1 MLLTRPLLAGVL
13 LTLSLSGRAGAQA
26 PAPAPARPASPQP
39 SLVVIVVVD
48 QMRADYLTAMKDR
61 WSDGLGRLV
70 REGAVMEQTFY
81 PYLQTVTCAGHATVG
96 TGSFPS
102 THGIIANAWWRGTRS
117 APCTDDPSVS
127 PIAYEPGGDRDGHS
141 AVQLLVPTLGDRL
154 RAHDTNA
161 RVVTLSTKPRSAIML
176 AGKGGLVTWL
186 DERNVWATSTAYV
199 DGRYSPVGRYL
210 AEHPRSA
217 LRGEVWNR
225 IADRTTYTGEDGAL
239 GETPPRGW
247 TSTFPH
253 PLSGA
258 PGTAER
264 EFNAL
269 WENSPYSDEA
279 LGGLAGMLV
288 RELRLGQDGRT
299 DYLGVSFAALDYV
312 GHKFGP
318 DSHEVQ
324 DTLLRLDRT
333 LGQLLRV
340 LDETVGPGRY
350 VLGLTADHGVAPI
363 PEARALAGLDGGR
376 IDKRAVLEAV
386 NAALA
391 PALGPGRHA
400 VRMDGAQ
407 VYLSADAQARVASTP
422 SLLDP
427 AVAAVARMAGVERVL
442 PSAGLDQQRQ
452 AADPVVRA
460 AALSHVT
467 GRSGQLVVISR
478 PYYIASDPN
487 PDATTHGTHH
497 AYDQHVPMIFF
508 GAGVKPGRYR
518 DAATPADLAPTLAD
532 RVGLPMPGADG
543 RPHRQVFVP

>member
-1 MLLTRPLLAGVL
+1 MRLLFAGLMLACTMAAP
-13 LTLSLSGRAGAQA
+13 AGAQA
-26 PAPAPARPASPQP
+26 PVTPAPATAQP

-48 QMRADYLTAMKDR
+48 QMRADYLTAMRDR
-61 WSDGLGRLV
+61 WSDGLARLT
-70 REGAVMEQTFY
+70 RDGAVMEQTFY

-96 TGSFPS
+96 TGAFPS

-117 APCTDDPSVS
+117 APCTDDPTVA
-127 PIAYEPGGDRDGHS
+127 PVAYEPGADRDGHS

-154 RAHDTNA
+154 RARDPES

-199 DGRYSPVGRYL
+199 DGRYSPVSRYL

-217 LRGEVWNR
+217 LRREVWNR
-225 IADRTTYTGEDGAL
+225 SADRTSYTGEDGAV

-269 WENSPYSDEA
+269 WENSPYADEA
-279 LGGLAGMLV
+279 LAGLAATLV
-288 RELRLGQDGRT
+288 RELRLGRNGHT

-333 LGQLLRV
+333 IGQLLRV
-340 LDETVGPGRY
+340 LDETVGPGGY

-363 PEARALAGLDGGR
+363 PESRALAGLDGGR
-376 IDKRAVLEAV
+376 VDKRAVLDTV
-386 NAALA
+386 NRALT

-400 VRMDGAQ
+400 VRMDSAQ
-407 VYLSADAQARVASTP
+407 VYLSTEARQRVTDNPA
-422 SLLDP
+422 LLDP
-427 AVAAVARMAGVERVL
+427 AITAVAAMTGVERVL
-442 PSAGLDQQRQ
+442 SSAGLEQQRQ
-452 AADPVVRA
+452 SPDPIIRA

-467 GRSGQLVVISR
+467 GRSGQLMVVTKAH
-478 PYYIASDPN
+478 YIASDPN

-497 AYDQHVPMIFF
+497 AYDQHVPLIFF
-508 GAGVKPGRYR
+508 GAGIKAGRYG
-518 DAATPADLAPTLAD
+518 DAATPADLAPTLAE
-532 RVGLPMPGADG
+532 RIGLPMAGIDG
-543 RPHRQVFVP
+543 RPQRQVFVP

>member
-1 MLLTRPLLAGVL
+1 MPQMRSLIVGLLLA
-13 LTLSLSGRAGAQA
+13 LTCPGRAGAQA
-26 PAPAPARPASPQP
+26 PATPVSTTPRP

-48 QMRADYLTAMKDR
+48 QMRADYLAAMQDR
-61 WSDGLGRLV
+61 WSDGLARLT
-70 REGAVMEQTFY
+70 RDGAVMEQTFY

-96 TGSFPS
+96 TGAFPS

-117 APCTDDPSVS
+117 APCTEDPAVS
-127 PIAYEPGGDRDGHS
+127 PVAYEPGGDRDGHS

-154 RAHDTNA
+154 RAHDPDS

-199 DGRYSPVGRYL
+199 DGRYSPVSRYL

-217 LRGEVWNR
+217 LRGEVWSR
-225 IADRTTYTGEDGAL
+225 TADRTTYTGEDGAI

-247 TSTFPH
+247 TTTFPH

-279 LGGLAGMLV
+279 LAGLTATLV
-288 RELRLGQDGRT
+288 RDLRLGKNGHT

-340 LDETVGPGRY
+340 LDEAVGPGGY

-363 PEARALAGLDGGR
+363 PESRALAGLEGGR
-376 IDKRAVLEAV
+376 VEKRAVLDTV
-386 NAALA
+386 TSALT

-407 VYLSADAQARVASTP
+407 VYLSAEAQARVAANP
-422 SLLDP
+422 ALLEP
-427 AVAAVARMAGVERVL
+427 AMTAVAAITGVDRVL
-442 PSAGLDQQRQ
+442 PAAGLDRQRESS
-452 AADPVVRA
+452 DPVVRA

-467 GRSGQLVVISR
+467 GRSGQLVVITK

-487 PDATTHGTHH
+487 PDATTHGTHQ

-508 GAGVKPGRYR
+508 GAGVKAGRYR
-518 DAATPADLAPTLAD
+518 DAASPADLAPTLAD
-532 RVGLPMPGADG
+532 RIGLPMPGTDG
-543 RPHRQVFVP
+543 RPLRQVFLP

>member
-1 MLLTRPLLAGVL
+1 MRPLLAGL
-13 LTLSLSGRAGAQA
+13 LIACTLSVQAGSQA
-26 PAPAPARPASPQP
+26 PVTPRPAAPQP

-48 QMRADYLTAMKDR
+48 QMRADYLAAMRDR
-61 WSDGLGRLV
+61 WNDGLARLT
-70 REGAVMEQTFY
+70 RDGAVMEQTFY

-96 TGSFPS
+96 TGTFPS

-117 APCTDDPSVS
+117 APCTEDPSVF
-127 PIAYEPGGDRDGHS
+127 PVAYEPGADRDGHS

-154 RAHDTNA
+154 RAHDPES

-199 DGRYSPVGRYL
+199 DGRYSPVSRYL

-225 IADRTTYTGEDGAL
+225 SADRTSYTGEDGAI

-264 EFNAL
+264 EFTAL
-269 WENSPYSDEA
+269 WENSPYADEA
-279 LGGLAGMLV
+279 LAGLAATLV
-288 RELRLGQDGRT
+288 RELRLGKNGHT

-324 DTLLRLDRT
+324 DTLLRLDKT
-333 LGQLLRV
+333 LGQLLRT
-340 LDETVGPGRY
+340 LDDTVGPGGY

-363 PEARALAGLDGGR
+363 PESRALAGLEGGR
-376 IDKRAVLEAV
+376 VDKRAVLEAV
-386 NAALA
+386 TRALT

-407 VYLSADAQARVASTP
+407 VYLSAEAQSRVATSP
-422 SLLDP
+422 ALLDP
-427 AVAAVARMAGVERVL
+427 AIAAVAAMTGIERVL
-442 PSAGLDQQRQ
+442 PSAGLEQQRQ
-452 AADPVVRA
+452 SADPIVRA

-467 GRSGQLVVISR
+467 GRSGQLVVVTR
-478 PYYIASDPN
+478 AHYIASDPN

-508 GAGVKPGRYR
+508 GAGVKAGRYR
-518 DAATPADLAPTLAD
+518 DAASPADLAPTLAD
-532 RVGLPMPGADG
+532 RIGLPMPGSDG
-543 RPHRQVFVP
+543 RPQRQVFVP

>member
-1 MLLTRPLLAGVL
+1 MRPLLAGL
-13 LTLSLSGRAGAQA
+13 LLACTLSVQAGSQA
-26 PAPAPARPASPQP
+26 PVTPRPAAPQP

-48 QMRADYLTAMKDR
+48 QMRADYLAAMRDR
-61 WSDGLGRLV
+61 WNDGLARLT
-70 REGAVMEQTFY
+70 RDGAVMEQTFY

-96 TGSFPS
+96 TGTFPS

-117 APCTDDPSVS
+117 APCTEDPSVS
-127 PIAYEPGGDRDGHS
+127 PVAYEPGADRDGHS

-154 RAHDTNA
+154 RAHDPES

-199 DGRYSPVGRYL
+199 DGRYSPVSRYL

-225 IADRTTYTGEDGAL
+225 SADRTSYTGEDGAI

-264 EFNAL
+264 EFTAL
-269 WENSPYSDEA
+269 WENSPYADEA
-279 LGGLAGMLV
+279 LAGLAATLV
-288 RELRLGQDGRT
+288 RELRLGKNGHT

-324 DTLLRLDRT
+324 DTLLRLDKT
-333 LGQLLRV
+333 LGQLLRT
-340 LDETVGPGRY
+340 LDDTVGPGGY

-363 PEARALAGLDGGR
+363 PESRALAGLEGGR
-376 IDKRAVLEAV
+376 VDKRAVLEAITR
-386 NAALA
+386 ALT

-407 VYLSADAQARVASTP
+407 VYLSAEAQSRVATSP
-422 SLLDP
+422 ALLDP
-427 AVAAVARMAGVERVL
+427 AIAAVAAMTGIERVL
-442 PSAGLDQQRQ
+442 PSAGLEQQRQ
-452 AADPVVRA
+452 SADPIVRA

-467 GRSGQLVVISR
+467 GRSGQLVVVTR
-478 PYYIASDPN
+478 AHYIASDPN

-508 GAGVKPGRYR
+508 GAGVKAGRYR
-518 DAATPADLAPTLAD
+518 DAASPADLAPTLAD
-532 RVGLPMPGADG
+532 RIGLPMPGSDG
-543 RPHRQVFVP
+543 RPQRQVFVP

>member
-1 MLLTRPLLAGVL
+1 MRSLVVGLLLAL
-13 LTLSLSGRAGAQA
+13 MCPARAGAQA
-26 PAPAPARPASPQP
+26 PATPVSTTPRP

-48 QMRADYLTAMKDR
+48 QMRADYLAAMRDR
-61 WSDGLGRLV
+61 WTDGLARLT
-70 REGAVMEQTFY
+70 RDGAVMEQTFY

-96 TGSFPS
+96 TGAFPS

-117 APCTDDPSVS
+117 APCTEDPTVS
-127 PIAYEPGGDRDGHS
+127 PVAYEPGGDRDGHS

-154 RAHDTNA
+154 RAHDPDS

-199 DGRYSPVGRYL
+199 DGRYSPVSRYL
-210 AEHPRSA
+210 AEHPRST
-217 LRGEVWNR
+217 LRGEVWER
-225 IADRTTYTGEDGAL
+225 TADRTTYTGEDGAI

-253 PLSGA
+253 PLRGA

-264 EFNAL
+264 EFNTL

-279 LGGLAGMLV
+279 LAGLTATLV
-288 RELRLGQDGRT
+288 RDLRLGKSGHT

-340 LDETVGPGRY
+340 LDEAVGPGGY

-363 PEARALAGLDGGR
+363 PESRALAGLEGGR
-376 IDKRAVLEAV
+376 VEKRAVLDTV
-386 NAALA
+386 TSALA

-407 VYLSADAQARVASTP
+407 VYLSAEAQARVEANP
-422 SLLDP
+422 ALLEP
-427 AVAAVARMAGVERVL
+427 AMRAVAAMTGVDRVL
-442 PSAGLDQQRQ
+442 PAAGLERQRESP
-452 AADPVVRA
+452 DPVVRA

-467 GRSGQLVVISR
+467 GRSGQLVVITK

-487 PDATTHGTHH
+487 PDATTHGTHQ

-508 GAGVKPGRYR
+508 GAGVKAGRYR
-518 DAATPADLAPTLAD
+518 DAASPADLAPTLAD
-532 RVGLPMPGADG
+532 RIGLPMPGTDG
-543 RPHRQVFVP
+543 RPLRQVFLP

>member
-1 MLLTRPLLAGVL
+1 MRPLLAGL
-13 LTLSLSGRAGAQA
+13 LIACTLSVQAGSQA
-26 PAPAPARPASPQP
+26 PVTPRPAAPQP

-48 QMRADYLTAMKDR
+48 QMRADYLAAMRDR
-61 WSDGLGRLV
+61 WNDGLARLT
-70 REGAVMEQTFY
+70 RDGAVMEQTFY

-96 TGSFPS
+96 TGTFPS

-117 APCTDDPSVS
+117 APCTEDPNVS
-127 PIAYEPGGDRDGHS
+127 PVTYEPGADRDGHS

-154 RAHDTNA
+154 RAHDPES

-199 DGRYSPVGRYL
+199 DGRYSPVSRYL

-225 IADRTTYTGEDGAL
+225 SADRTSYTGEDGAI

-264 EFNAL
+264 EFTAL
-269 WENSPYSDEA
+269 WENSPYADEA
-279 LGGLAGMLV
+279 LAGLAATLV
-288 RELRLGQDGRT
+288 RELRLGKNGHT

-324 DTLLRLDRT
+324 DTLLRLDKT
-333 LGQLLRV
+333 LGQLLRT
-340 LDETVGPGRY
+340 LDDTVGPGGY

-363 PEARALAGLDGGR
+363 PESRALAGLEGGR
-376 IDKRAVLEAV
+376 VDKRAVLEAV
-386 NAALA
+386 TRALT

-407 VYLSADAQARVASTP
+407 VYLSAEAQSRVATSP
-422 SLLDP
+422 ALLDP
-427 AVAAVARMAGVERVL
+427 AIAAVAAMTGIERVL
-442 PSAGLDQQRQ
+442 PSAGLEQQRQ
-452 AADPVVRA
+452 SADPIVRA

-467 GRSGQLVVISR
+467 GRSGQLVVVTR
-478 PYYIASDPN
+478 AHYIASDPN

-508 GAGVKPGRYR
+508 GAGVKAGRYR
-518 DAATPADLAPTLAD
+518 DAASPADLAPTLAD
-532 RVGLPMPGADG
+532 RIGLPMPGSDG
-543 RPHRQVFVP
+543 RPQRQVFVP

>member
-61 WSDGLGRLV
+61 WSDGLARLV

-154 RAHDTNA
+154 RAHDANA

-217 LRGEVWNR
+217 LRNEVWNR
-225 IADRTTYTGEDGAL
+225 TADRTTYTGEDGAL

-279 LGGLAGMLV
+279 LGGLAGTLV

-363 PEARALAGLDGGR
+363 PESRALAGLDGGR

>member
-1 MLLTRPLLAGVL
+1 MRPLLAGL
-13 LTLSLSGRAGAQA
+13 LIACTQSVQAGSQA
-26 PAPAPARPASPQP
+26 PVTPRPAAPQP

-48 QMRADYLTAMKDR
+48 QMRADYLAAMRDR
-61 WSDGLGRLV
+61 WNDGLARLT
-70 REGAVMEQTFY
+70 RDGAVMEQTFY

-96 TGSFPS
+96 TGTFPS

-117 APCTDDPSVS
+117 APCTEDPSVS
-127 PIAYEPGGDRDGHS
+127 PVAYEPGADRDGHS

-154 RAHDTNA
+154 RAHDPES

-186 DERNVWATSTAYV
+186 DERNAWATSTAYV
-199 DGRYSPVGRYL
+199 DGRYSPVSRYL

-225 IADRTTYTGEDGAL
+225 SADRTSYTGEDGAI

-264 EFNAL
+264 EFTAL
-269 WENSPYSDEA
+269 WENSPYADEA
-279 LGGLAGMLV
+279 LAGLAATLV
-288 RELRLGQDGRT
+288 RELRLGKNGHT

-324 DTLLRLDRT
+324 DTLLRLDKT
-333 LGQLLRV
+333 LGQLLRT
-340 LDETVGPGRY
+340 LDDTVGPGGY

-363 PEARALAGLDGGR
+363 PESRALAGLEGGR
-376 IDKRAVLEAV
+376 VDKRAVLEAITR
-386 NAALA
+386 ALT

-407 VYLSADAQARVASTP
+407 VYLSAEAQSRVATSP
-422 SLLDP
+422 ALLDP
-427 AVAAVARMAGVERVL
+427 AIAAVAAMTGIERVL
-442 PSAGLDQQRQ
+442 PSAGLEQQRQ
-452 AADPVVRA
+452 SADPIVRA

-467 GRSGQLVVISR
+467 GRSGQLVVVTR
-478 PYYIASDPN
+478 AHYIASDPN

-508 GAGVKPGRYR
+508 GAGVKAGRYR
-518 DAATPADLAPTLAD
+518 DAASPADLAPTLAD
-532 RVGLPMPGADG
+532 RIGLPMPGSDG
-543 RPHRQVFVP
+543 RPQRQVFVP

>member
-1 MLLTRPLLAGVL
+1 MRPLLAGL
-13 LTLSLSGRAGAQA
+13 LIACTQSVQAGSQA
-26 PAPAPARPASPQP
+26 PVTPRPAAPQP

-48 QMRADYLTAMKDR
+48 QMRADYLAAMRDR
-61 WSDGLGRLV
+61 WNDGLARLT
-70 REGAVMEQTFY
+70 RDGAVMEQTFY

-96 TGSFPS
+96 TGTFPS

-117 APCTDDPSVS
+117 APCTEDPSVS
-127 PIAYEPGGDRDGHS
+127 PVAYEPGADRDGHS

-154 RAHDTNA
+154 RAHDPES

-199 DGRYSPVGRYL
+199 DGRYSPVSRYL

-225 IADRTTYTGEDGAL
+225 SADRTSYTGEDGAI

-264 EFNAL
+264 EFTAL
-269 WENSPYSDEA
+269 WENSPYADEA
-279 LGGLAGMLV
+279 LAGLAATLV
-288 RELRLGQDGRT
+288 RELRLGKNGHT

-324 DTLLRLDRT
+324 DTLLRLDKT
-333 LGQLLRV
+333 LGQLLRT
-340 LDETVGPGRY
+340 LDDTVGPGGY

-363 PEARALAGLDGGR
+363 PESRALAGLEGGR
-376 IDKRAVLEAV
+376 VDKRAVLEAITR
-386 NAALA
+386 ALT

-407 VYLSADAQARVASTP
+407 VYLSAEAQSRVATSP
-422 SLLDP
+422 ALLDP
-427 AVAAVARMAGVERVL
+427 AIAAVAAMTGIERVL
-442 PSAGLDQQRQ
+442 PSAGLEQQRQ
-452 AADPVVRA
+452 SADPIVRA

-467 GRSGQLVVISR
+467 GRSGQLVVVTR
-478 PYYIASDPN
+478 AHYIASDPN

-508 GAGVKPGRYR
+508 GAGVKAGRYR
-518 DAATPADLAPTLAD
+518 DAASPADLAPTLAD
-532 RVGLPMPGADG
+532 RIGLPMPGSDG
-543 RPHRQVFVP
+543 RPQRQVFVP

>member
-1 MLLTRPLLAGVL
+1 MSQLRLLVVGLLVA
-13 LTLSLSGRAGAQA
+13 LTYPGRAGAQA
-26 PAPAPARPASPQP
+26 PATPGSTTPRP

-48 QMRADYLTAMKDR
+48 QMRADYLAAMRDR
-61 WSDGLGRLV
+61 WTDGLARLT
-70 REGAVMEQTFY
+70 RDGAVLEQTFY

-96 TGSFPS
+96 TGAFPS

-117 APCTDDPSVS
+117 APCTEDPTVS
-127 PIAYEPGGDRDGHS
+127 PVAYEPGGDRDGHS

-154 RAHDTNA
+154 RAHDPDS
-161 RVVTLSTKPRSAIML
+161 RVVALSVKPRSAIML

-199 DGRYSPVGRYL
+199 DGRYSPVSRYL

-217 LRGEVWNR
+217 LRGEVWER
-225 IADRTTYTGEDGAL
+225 TAARTTYTGEDGAI
-239 GETPPRGW
+239 GEGPPRGW

-253 PLSGA
+253 PLAGA

-264 EFNAL
+264 EFTAL
-269 WENSPYSDEA
+269 WENSPYADEA
-279 LGGLAGMLV
+279 LGDLAATLV
-288 RELRLGQDGRT
+288 RDLRLGRNGHT
-299 DYLGVSFAALDYV
+299 DYLGVSFAALDAV

-340 LDETVGPGRY
+340 LDEAVGPGGY

-363 PEARALAGLDGGR
+363 PESRALAGLEGGR
-376 IDKRAVLEAV
+376 IEKRAVLDTV
-386 NAALA
+386 TSALA

-400 VRMDGAQ
+400 LRMDGAQ
-407 VYLSADAQARVASTP
+407 VYLSAEAQARVEANP
-422 SLLDP
+422 ALLEP
-427 AVAAVARMAGVERVL
+427 AMRAVSAMTGVDRVL
-442 PSAGLDQQRQ
+442 PAAGLERQRESP
-452 AADPVVRA
+452 DPVVRA

-467 GRSGQLVVISR
+467 GRSGQLVVITK

-487 PDATTHGTHH
+487 PDATTHGTHQ

-508 GAGVKPGRYR
+508 GAGVKAGRYR
-518 DAATPADLAPTLAD
+518 DAASPADLAPTLAD
-532 RVGLPMPGADG
+532 RIGLPMPGTDG
-543 RPHRQVFVP
+543 RPLRQVFLP

>member
-1 MLLTRPLLAGVL
+1 MRSLIVGLLLA
-13 LTLSLSGRAGAQA
+13 LTCPGRAGAQA
-26 PAPAPARPASPQP
+26 PATPVSTTPRP

-48 QMRADYLTAMKDR
+48 QMRADYLAAMQDR
-61 WSDGLGRLV
+61 WSDGLARLT
-70 REGAVMEQTFY
+70 RDGAVMEQTFY

-96 TGSFPS
+96 TGAFPS

-117 APCTDDPSVS
+117 APCTEDPAVS
-127 PIAYEPGGDRDGHS
+127 PVAYEPGGDRDGHS

-154 RAHDTNA
+154 RAHDPDS

-199 DGRYSPVGRYL
+199 DGRYSPVSRYL

-217 LRGEVWNR
+217 LRGEVWSR
-225 IADRTTYTGEDGAL
+225 TADRTTYTGEDGAI

-247 TSTFPH
+247 TTTFPH

-279 LGGLAGMLV
+279 LAGLTATLV
-288 RELRLGQDGRT
+288 RDLRLGKNGHT

-340 LDETVGPGRY
+340 LDEAVGPGGY

-363 PEARALAGLDGGR
+363 PESRALAGLEGGR
-376 IDKRAVLEAV
+376 VEKRAVLDTV
-386 NAALA
+386 TSALT

-407 VYLSADAQARVASTP
+407 VYLSAEAQARVAANP
-422 SLLDP
+422 ALLEP
-427 AVAAVARMAGVERVL
+427 AMTAVAAITGVDRVL
-442 PSAGLDQQRQ
+442 PAAGLDRQRESS
-452 AADPVVRA
+452 DPVVRA

-467 GRSGQLVVISR
+467 GRSGQLVVITK

-487 PDATTHGTHH
+487 PDATTHGTHQ

-508 GAGVKPGRYR
+508 GAGVKAGRYR
-518 DAATPADLAPTLAD
+518 DAASPADLAPTLAD
-532 RVGLPMPGADG
+532 RIGLPMPGTDG
-543 RPHRQVFVP
+543 RPLRQVFLP

>member
-13 LTLSLSGRAGAQA
+13 LTLSLSGRAGAQ
-26 PAPAPARPASPQP
+26 APAPARPASPQP

-61 WSDGLGRLV
+61 WSDGLARLV

-154 RAHDTNA
+154 RAHDANA

>member
-1 MLLTRPLLAGVL
+1 MPPMRPLLAGL
-13 LTLSLSGRAGAQA
+13 LIACTLSVQAGSQA
-26 PAPAPARPASPQP
+26 PVTPRPAAPQP

-48 QMRADYLTAMKDR
+48 QMRADYLAAMRDR
-61 WSDGLGRLV
+61 WNDGLARLT
-70 REGAVMEQTFY
+70 RDGAVMEQTFY

-96 TGSFPS
+96 TGTFPS

-117 APCTDDPSVS
+117 APCTEDPSVS
-127 PIAYEPGGDRDGHS
+127 PVAYEPGADRDGHS

-154 RAHDTNA
+154 RAHDPDS

-199 DGRYSPVGRYL
+199 DGRYSPVSRYL

-225 IADRTTYTGEDGAL
+225 SADRTSYTGEDGAI

-269 WENSPYSDEA
+269 WENSPYADEA
-279 LGGLAGMLV
+279 LAGLAATLV
-288 RELRLGQDGRT
+288 RELRLGKNGHT

-324 DTLLRLDRT
+324 DTLLRLDKT
-333 LGQLLRV
+333 LGQLLRT
-340 LDETVGPGRY
+340 LDDTVGPGGY

-363 PEARALAGLDGGR
+363 PESRALAGLEGGR
-376 IDKRAVLEAV
+376 VDKRAVLEAV
-386 NAALA
+386 TRALT

-407 VYLSADAQARVASTP
+407 VYLSAEAQSRVATSP
-422 SLLDP
+422 ALLDP
-427 AVAAVARMAGVERVL
+427 AIAAVAAMTGIERVL
-442 PSAGLDQQRQ
+442 PSAGLEQQRQ
-452 AADPVVRA
+452 SADPIVRA

-467 GRSGQLVVISR
+467 GRSGQLVVVTR
-478 PYYIASDPN
+478 AHYIASDPN

-508 GAGVKPGRYR
+508 GAGVKAGRYR
-518 DAATPADLAPTLAD
+518 DAASPADLAPTLAD
-532 RVGLPMPGADG
+532 RIGLPMPGIDG
-543 RPHRQVFVP
+543 RPQRQVFVP